1 MVAMLS
7 AFCLGQANR
16 EDQKEMSG
24 DRQSEFKLFIPTL
37 CSFPVSMALT
47 FKQRWPVVSLLDT
60 AHTLPGFPKSF
71 FLGGSFLKDGGSGA
85 EDILTNNDLLP
96 KNKIR
101 DFFSFV
107 IFFDNAL

>member
-1 MVAMLS
+1 MKSSGFTARNKVVVRTPLS
-7 AFCLGQANR
+7 
-16 EDQKEMSG
+16 
-24 DRQSEFKLFIPTL
+24 
-37 CSFPVSMALT
+37 
-47 FKQRWPVVSLLDT
+47 
-60 AHTLPGFPKSF
+60 PGFPKSF
-71 FLGGSFLKDGGSGA
+71 SLGGSFLKDGGSGA